1 MADDARISTA
11 FPNHPK
17 TVKLLRR
24 LGEGGPLGLV
34 YLWCWAADNKFDGD
48 LSGMSVEDI
57 EIVSGWKGKTGAF
70 VSELVDVGFLDGA
83 EGRYQLHD
91 WVEHQ
96 PYVVDRPNRAK
107 RAALGGQ
114 KRSENMTPE
123 ERSQSARHA
132 ARVKWDKR
140 STDDASSMRAE
151 CVLPTLP
158 VPALPKVKTATT
170 VPHSASP
177 SREGAS
183 RKRGTRVPEY

>member
-1 MADDARISTA
+1 
-11 FPNHPK
+11 
-17 TVKLLRR
+17 
-24 LGEGGPLGLV
+24 
-34 YLWCWAADNKFDGD
+34 
-48 LSGMSVEDI
+48 
-57 EIVSGWKGKTGAF
+57 
-70 VSELVDVGFLDGA
+70 
-83 EGRYQLHD
+83 
-91 WVEHQ
+91 VEHQ

-140 STDDASSMRAE
+140 STDDACSMRAASTDNACSMRAE